1 MNKEPTDSL
10 AGENFHLYP
19 AIDIRGGQCVRL
31 YKGDFSQETVYGSPL
46 EMAEEWVRQGA
57 QWLHIVDLDG
67 AKTGQPV
74 NETLIIE
81 MAQRFSVPI
90 QMGGGI
96 RSMGQV
102 EKYLENG
109 IKRVIL
115 GTSAIKD
122 PQFTEEALK
131 RYGNQVAIGLDVKDG
146 YVATEGWLEK
156 SQTRAEEV
164 AKRLAD
170 KGAQVFIFTDISKD
184 GTLKGPNIEAAVQLA
199 RASGVPVIASGGVSS
214 LDDVQKVAV
223 RSTEG
228 IAGAIIGKA
237 LYQKVFTLEEAL
249 QTVRG
254 NWA

>member
-1 MNKEPTDSL
+1 
-10 AGENFHLYP
+10 
-19 AIDIRGGQCVRL
+19 
-31 YKGDFSQETVYGSPL
+31 
-46 EMAEEWVRQGA
+46 MAEEWVRQGA

-81 MAQRFSVPI
+81 MAQRVSVPI
-90 QMGGGI
+90 QVGGGI

-146 YVATEGWLEK
+146 YV
-156 SQTRAEEV
+156 
-164 AKRLAD
+164 
-170 KGAQVFIFTDISKD
+170 
-184 GTLKGPNIEAAVQLA
+184 
-199 RASGVPVIASGGVSS
+199 
-214 LDDVQKVAV
+214 
-223 RSTEG
+223 
-228 IAGAIIGKA
+228 
-237 LYQKVFTLEEAL
+237 
-249 QTVRG
+249 
-254 NWA
+254 